1 MKTFEL
7 KRGLNV
13 PVTGAP
19 QRIIEDGGPVK
30 TVALVGDDYIGMKPT
45 MEVAEG
51 DRVQTGQLVFTDKK
65 TPGIKY
71 TSPATGTIRA
81 INRGAK
87 RKFETLVVEVEDDE
101 HIAFLDPAKTSISS
115 LDSDAVRAILQQSGM
130 WCSFRTRPYGKIPP
144 IDTSPAALFI
154 TAMDSR
160 PLAGDPAVIINLY
173 KEAFSRGL
181 EILTRLVST
190 SIYLCRRAGEELG
203 VDVPGTVEIV
213 GFEGPH
219 PAGLASTHIHML
231 DQAREDRII
240 WHINFQDVIG
250 IGHLFTTGEL
260 PTEKIIALAGPA
272 VKDPKLIKTRPG
284 ANIEQICSNRLAP
297 APLRVL
303 SGSILDGREAD
314 EFHGFLG
321 RYHNQIS
328 ALPDKSGRGLF
339 SWGTPGSDRFSIK
352 PIFTSAMNRAK
363 SFAMNT
369 ALWGGQRAIYPIDSY
384 DRVMPLDI
392 IPMALLKCLAKC
404 DTEKARSLGALELI
418 EEDLA
423 LLSFVCPGKNN
434 FGPMLRRVLT
444 EIELEG

>member
-7 KRGLNV
+7 KKGLNV
-13 PVTGAP
+13 PVTGKP
-19 QRIIEDGGPVK
+19 QRIIENGGPVK

-65 TPGIKY
+65 TPGIRY

-87 RKFETLVVEVEDDE
+87 RKFETLVVQVEDDE
-101 HIAFLDPAKTSISS
+101 HISFIDPAKTSISS
-115 LDSDAVRAILQQSGM
+115 LDSDAIRTILQESGM
-130 WCSFRTRPYGKIPP
+130 WCSFRTRPFGRVPP

-160 PLAGDPAVIINLY
+160 PLAGDPAVVIDQH
-173 KEAFSRGL
+173 KEEFTKGL
-181 EILTRLVST
+181 EILARLCST
-190 SIYLCRRAGEELG
+190 SIYLCCRAGEEFD
-203 VDVPGTVEIV
+203 VDVPETVETV
-213 GFEGPH
+213 GFAGPH
-219 PAGLASTHIHML
+219 PVGLASTHIHML

-240 WHINFQDVIG
+240 WHIDYQDVIG

-272 VKDPKLIKTRPG
+272 IKEPKLITTRPG
-284 ANIEQICSNRLAP
+284 ANIEDICANRLSSAP
-297 APLRVL
+297 VRIL

-314 EFHGFLG
+314 EFHGFVG

-328 ALPDKSGRGLF
+328 ALPDTSGRGLF
-339 SWGTPGSDRFSIK
+339 SWGSPGGDRFSIK

-363 SFAMNT
+363 TFGMST

>member
-7 KRGLNV
+7 KKGLDV

-19 QRIIEDGGPVK
+19 QQVIEDGGPVK

-65 TPGIKY
+65 TKGIRY

-101 HIAFLDPAKTSISS
+101 HISFLDPAKASTGS
-115 LDSDAVRAILQQSGM
+115 LDSDTIRTVLQESGM
-130 WCSFRTRPYGKIPP
+130 WCSFRTRPFGKVPP
-144 IDTSPAALFI
+144 IDTSPAAVFI

-160 PLAGDPAVIINLY
+160 PLAGDPAVIIDLY
-173 KEAFSRGL
+173 KDAFAEGL
-181 EILTRLVST
+181 EVLTRLCST
-190 SIYLCRRAGEELG
+190 SIYLCCRTGEQFK
-203 VDVPGTVEIV
+203 VDVPDAIETV
-213 GFEGPH
+213 GFSGPH

-231 DQAREDRII
+231 DQASEDRII
-240 WHINFQDVIG
+240 WHIDFQDVIG
-250 IGHLFTTGEL
+250 IGHLFRTGEL

-272 VKDPKLIKTRPG
+272 VEKPQLIKTRPG
-284 ANIEQICSNRLAP
+284 ANIRDICSDRLASAP
-297 APLRVL
+297 ARIL

-314 EFHGFLG
+314 EFHDFLG

-339 SWGTPGSDRFSIK
+339 SWGVPGSDRFSVK
-352 PIFTSAMNRAK
+352 PIFTSALDRAK
-363 SFAMNT
+363 TFAMNT

-384 DRVMPLDI
+384 DRVMPLDM
-392 IPMALLKCLAKC
+392 IPLALLKCLAKC